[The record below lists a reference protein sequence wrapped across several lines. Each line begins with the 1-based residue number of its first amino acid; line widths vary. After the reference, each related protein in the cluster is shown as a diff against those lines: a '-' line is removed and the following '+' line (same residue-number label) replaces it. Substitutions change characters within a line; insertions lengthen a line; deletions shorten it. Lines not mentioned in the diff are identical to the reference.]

1 MAIYSVIKND
11 GPGNTLIWQCMEEDF
26 NDNSQ
31 LIVAENEE
39 ALFMKDGI
47 IVQTFPA
54 GKYTLNTANY
64 PFIGAIRKKIAGGV
78 SPFSCKVYFV
88 SKSHA
93 LELFWGTDPAMQI
106 DDPRFGLI
114 SVGANGSYSIQVK
127 DGKKFLLKLVGNNV
141 PFYTS
146 EQINAYFRTAFTGK
160 IKTNLAKYIK
170 ASQKTILDLLVEYDE
185 LAEML
190 MPPLNEALDE
200 YGVKLV
206 NFYIG
211 GISVP
216 EEDPSYARIKDAS
229 SRVKRIDEYQSEKYG
244 DLYGRLTG
252 EMLLE
257 NMSASPAAGGAAGA
271 GMGMG
276 MGMAAGGMMGGIVS
290 QVVAPIGHTIQQGI
304 QQPVQRG
311 GGSRYAPQQS
321 HPEEIKCPSC
331 GANNPKTMKFCGEC
345 GTKLATEKVI
355 CSNCGAEIPAGMKFC
370 GECGHRR

>member
-146 EQINAYFRTAFTGK
+146 EQINAYFRTVFTGK

-229 SRVKRIDEYQSEKYG
+229 SRMKRMNEYGSE
-244 DLYGRLTG
+244 YGRLTG

-257 NMSASPAAGGAAGA
+257 NMSVSPAAGGAAGA

-276 MGMAAGGMMGGIVS
+276 MGMMAGGMMGGIAS
-290 QVVAPIGHTIQQGI
+290 QVFAPVGQSIQQGI

-321 HPEEIKCPSC
+321 QPEEIKCPSC

-355 CSNCGAEIPAGMKFC
+355 CSNCGSEIPAGMKFC

>member
-1 MAIYSVIKND
+1 MYSVIKND

-26 NDNSQ
+26 NNNSQ

-54 GKYTLNTANY
+54 GKYTLTTANY
-64 PFIGAIRKKIAGGV
+64 PFIGAIRKKIAGGQ

-93 LELFWGTDPAMQI
+93 LELYWGTDPAMQLE
-106 DDPRFGLI
+106 DPRFGLV
-114 SVGANGSYSIQVK
+114 SVGALGSYSIQVK
-127 DGKKFLLKLVGNNV
+127 DGKKFLLKLVGNNM

-160 IKTNLAKYIK
+160 IKTRLAQYIK
-170 ASQKTILDLLVEYDE
+170 QTNKSILDLMVEYE
-185 LAEML
+185 AIAEKL
-190 MPPLNEALDE
+190 IPSLDEALDE

-211 GISVP
+211 GINIP
-216 EEDPSYARIKDAS
+216 EDDPSYARIKDAV
-229 SRVKRIDEYQSEKYG
+229 SRMKRMDVYGSE
-244 DLYGRLTG
+244 YGRLTG

-257 NMSASPAAGGAAGA
+257 NMSTSPAAGGAAGA

-276 MGMAAGGMMGGIVS
+276 MGMMAGGMMGGIAS
-290 QVVAPIGHTIQQGI
+290 QVFAPVGQSMQQGI

-311 GGSRYAPQQS
+311 GASRYAPQPVE
-321 HPEEIKCPSC
+321 PEQITCPAC
-331 GANNPKTMKFCGEC
+331 GAKNPKTMKFCGEC
-345 GTKLATEKVI
+345 GNKLMADKVI
-355 CSNCGAEIPAGMKFC
+355 CPNCGSEIAAGMKFC